1 MPVKSVLVIG
11 GGIAGVTASLNLA
24 DRGYQVYLVEREP
37 VIGGRMLQLSKVFPT
52 MERASSIILPKV
64 AACHDHPNIT
74 VFTQAQVT
82 GIAGEAGNY
91 TVKVDVKPRYVDVDR
106 CIGCGDCIERCP
118 VEVAGEPG
126 AGLFRRKAIYRPLPK
141 EYPNLLVVDAESCL
155 HLRGEA
161 CNSCQEACPTNAINL
176 DAEAEELELRVGVVI
191 VAIGLDQMNPGVVK
205 EYGYGRYRN
214 VVSTLELE
222 RMLLADG
229 PTQGRLVRPS
239 DGREAKRIA
248 FIQCVGSR
256 SLRPHERPYCSS
268 VCCMN
273 AVKEAVAIK
282 ERSPDAEVYVFYTDL
297 RAYGRGW
304 QEFVD
309 DAEKRGV
316 KLVRARPS
324 EVVEDPKTGDITLW
338 YEDTR
343 TREMIEVSLDLVV
356 LSSASV
362 PHPAQLANALGIDVD
377 EHGFITVPE
386 PLRFPV
392 DTSKRGILASG
403 SCLEPMDIPTSITQ
417 AYAAAFRA
425 SELLQSS
432 DGVGRKVLVVGAG
445 PTGLTASLALAKLGF
460 EVHLVE
466 KGSEVGGLLRRLD
479 RLYPTDEPASNLLGN
494 LLEQVKAEKQ
504 IHLYTSS
511 EVVEV
516 KGSLGEFQARIAG
529 ENGEQTLK
537 VDAIVV
543 ATGAAPYE
551 PEGFYG
557 YGTYEKVVTQV
568 QLEEMLRDGRL
579 GTPNTIVMIQ
589 CVGSRDPEGIA
600 YCSRICCRVALKN
613 ALRIKEL
620 SPNTDIYILYRDV
633 QAYGVEG
640 ERVYRSAQRQGVKFI
655 QYTRE
660 RPPSVDVEGERL
672 RVRVYH
678 ALLGRELSILADLVV
693 LSTPL
698 VQHVDGRK
706 IAQTLGIRLGRDG
719 FIQES
724 DLGLSPVDTNV
735 RGVYVCGTA
744 QGPKTVQNCITQAY
758 AVAGRLAA
766 QLAHSIGK

>member
-1 MPVKSVLVIG
+1 MENAVPKSPGSPVEAEKSAEGRPADRNRKEGAGNSQPGEQGRAAQENLWLALVCNAAYPAAVLSWLSGPDALSPEGALIAALVVPLLYG
-11 GGIAGVTASLNLA
+11 VRAKRRSGSWSVFAVVGVLSTLLTGGLGLMQLGGIW
-24 DRGYQVYLVEREP
+24 
-37 VIGGRMLQLSKVFPT
+37 F
-52 MERASSIILPKV
+52 
-64 AACHDHPNIT
+64 
-74 VFTQAQVT
+74 
-82 GIAGEAGNY
+82 
-91 TVKVDVKPRYVDVDR
+91 
-106 CIGCGDCIERCP
+106 
-118 VEVAGEPG
+118 
-126 AGLFRRKAIYRPLPK
+126 
-141 EYPNLLVVDAESCL
+141 
-155 HLRGEA
+155 
-161 CNSCQEACPTNAINL
+161 
-176 DAEAEELELRVGVVI
+176 
-191 VAIGLDQMNPGVVK
+191 
-205 EYGYGRYRN
+205 
-214 VVSTLELE
+214 
-222 RMLLADG
+222 
-229 PTQGRLVRPS
+229 
-239 DGREAKRIA
+239 
-248 FIQCVGSR
+248 
-256 SLRPHERPYCSS
+256 
-268 VCCMN
+268 
-273 AVKEAVAIK
+273 AVKEAAVIK
-282 ERSPDAEVYVFYTDL
+282 ERNPDAEVYVFYTDL

-343 TREMIEVSLDLVV
+343 TREMTEVSLDLVV

-362 PHPAQLANALGIDVD
+362 PHPTQLADALGIDVD

-613 ALRIKEL
+613 ALHIKEL
-620 SPNTDIYILYRDV
+620 SPNTDIYILYRDI